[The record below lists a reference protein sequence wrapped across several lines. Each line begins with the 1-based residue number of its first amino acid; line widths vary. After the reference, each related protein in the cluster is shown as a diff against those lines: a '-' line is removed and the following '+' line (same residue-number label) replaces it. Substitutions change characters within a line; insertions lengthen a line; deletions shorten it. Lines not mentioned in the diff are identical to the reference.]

1 MDIRPEIL
9 ALILA
14 CAAVTA
20 VPRVLPLALLSKIE
34 LPRWLLAWLA
44 YVPVAVLAALLAIEV
59 LMVDGKPALSGA
71 NAALV
76 AIVPALAAA
85 GFTRSLIA
93 TVLVGVAA
101 YALLMQ
107 TLS

>member
-1 MDIRPEIL
+1 MDVRPEIL

-20 VPRVLPLALLSKIE
+20 VPRVLPLVLLSKIE

-59 LMVDGKPALSGA
+59 MIVDGKPSLTAA
-71 NAALV
+71 NPLLL
-76 AIVPALAAA
+76 AIVPALAVA
-85 GFTRSLIA
+85 GLTRSLIA

-101 YALLMQ
+101 YRLLA
-107 TLS
+107 

>member
-20 VPRVLPLALLSKIE
+20 VPRMLPLVLLSKVE

-59 LMVDGKPALSGA
+59 LIVDSKPLLTAA
-71 NAALV
+71 NSSLL
-76 AIVPALAAA
+76 AIVPALAVA
-85 GFTRSLIA
+85 GATRSLIA

-101 YALLMQ
+101 YGLLA
-107 TLS
+107 

>member
-1 MDIRPEIL
+1 MDVRPELL

-20 VPRVLPLALLSKIE
+20 VPRVLPLVLLAKIQ

-59 LMVDGKPALSGA
+59 MVVDGKPALSTS
-71 NAALV
+71 NPSLL
-76 AIVPALAAA
+76 AIVPALWVAAL
-85 GFTRSLIA
+85 TRSLIG
-93 TVLVGVAA
+93 TVIAGVGAFW
-101 YALLMQ
+101 LL
-107 TLS
+107 S

>member
-20 VPRVLPLALLSKIE
+20 VPRVLPLVLLSRIA
-34 LPRWLLAWLA
+34 LPPWLLAWLA

-59 LMVDGKPALSGA
+59 LIVDGSPALLMSS
-71 NAALV
+71 NVNSALL
-76 AIVPALAAA
+76 AIVPALAVAA
-85 GFTRSLIA
+85 LTRSLIG
-93 TVLVGVAA
+93 TVLAGVAV
-101 YALLMQ
+101 YRMLL
-107 TLS
+107 